1 MEIISKKIREN
12 KSIFGELKEDE
23 IKQFIKNIENHIIRQ
38 IYKYVYPKEV
48 LGDDFNFFNKVKR
61 LWWIIPEHLNI
72 KNINMVHLNNA
83 ISWIKRFE
91 FYKSIKDKL
100 YCINKVYN
108 DMNNAIKFDSGN
120 NNDVKNE
127 ELKPLF
133 QYIVIK
139 AQPERMLSNINYI
152 KCFTDYI
159 EIDEKISYL
168 LTLLE
173 SSKEFI
179 LNISYKF
186 LNITKEEFD
195 KNMNS

>member
-1 MEIISKKIREN
+1 MS
-12 KSIFGELKEDE
+12 
-23 IKQFIKNIENHIIRQ
+23 
-38 IYKYVYPKEV
+38 
-48 LGDDFNFFNKVKR
+48 
-61 LWWIIPEHLNI
+61 
-72 KNINMVHLNNA
+72 
-83 ISWIKRFE
+83 
-91 FYKSIKDKL
+91 
-100 YCINKVYN
+100 
-108 DMNNAIKFDSGN
+108 NAIKFDFGN